1 LAATRAIATGR
12 SKEATQVRRLL
23 IGAGVAAALGLTA
36 GGVLRPNLTL
46 QGGSI
51 EMEAIPQPQA
61 VETAEA
67 VSYSGPAPD
76 YVLGSDWVPRNDA
89 AIGRALAE
97 APKAASPSD
106 QPPADSYE
114 RVEFDADAREPAASP
129 SERGDIL
136 ASSHAA
142 EPPAPADEDSA
153 PAPPGV

>member
-1 LAATRAIATGR
+1 MRAIATGR
-12 SKEATQVRRLL
+12 AKEATQVRRLL

-51 EMEAIPQPQA
+51 EMEALPRPQA

-67 VSYSGPAPD
+67 ASYSGPVPD
-76 YVLGSDWVPRNDA
+76 YVLGSDWAPRNDA

-97 APKAASPSD
+97 ASKAAPPTD
-106 QPPADSYE
+106 QPAADSYE
-114 RVEFDADAREPAASP
+114 RAEFDADAREPAPAPSP
-129 SERGDIL
+129 SQRRDIL

-142 EPPAPADEDSA
+142 EPPAAADDDSA
-153 PAPPGV
+153 PAPPDV